1 MKRFLEKNRDAAI
14 LMMRL
19 GIGIAFAFTYGLMKI
34 QGGVEMWNGIGMT
47 MSNVGINFAPVVW
60 GFLASISE
68 FGGGILLI
76 LGLFTRTA
84 SFFMAFTMVMA
95 SIQHLKS
102 LDPWHMVILPMELFS
117 VFMALVFIGAGKY
130 SIDYLIAKRKEA
142 KTISN
147 RSTT

>member
-1 MKRFLEKNRDAAI
+1 MKKFFEKNRDAGI

-34 QGGVEMWNGIGMT
+34 LGGVEMWNGIGMT
-47 MSNVGINFAPVVW
+47 MSNVGITFAPVVW

-84 SFFMAFTMVMA
+84 AFFMAVTMILA
-95 SIQHLKS
+95 SVHHLKA
-102 LDPWHMVILPMELFS
+102 LDPWHLAILPMELFS

-130 SIDYLIAKRKEA
+130 SIDHLIAKRKERA
-142 KTISN
+142 N
-147 RSTT
+147 QF